1 MPLPRSVG
9 ARPQHVAA
17 PDVQLGLRANWFQF
31 SLLAVL
37 TLLIGMTVGVERV
50 ALPPLAQQGFHVT
63 SYLYTVAFIA
73 AFGLVKAAMNL
84 TAGRWADRVGRK
96 KVLLAG
102 WLVGLPFPF
111 LIIFAP
117 SWPWIVAAN
126 FLVGL
131 NQALAWTM
139 TVTAKIDLVGPRNRG
154 LAVGINE
161 CSGYAGVAFGG
172 YAGGI
177 LATDYGLRPAPY
189 LLALAVL
196 LLGLFLSVW
205 PMRETLPWAQAEA
218 GRRDGPDTPTVR
230 QRVPTLA
237 QIVRYVSWQDR
248 TLFAVAQAGFI
259 EKFADTLVWGFFP
272 LYFLSLRR
280 SPAEVG
286 LLTGVYALTWGV
298 LQIPSGALADRVGR
312 KLPITAGM
320 LLVAGGIALLLLVHG
335 LLPWLLSALVMGA
348 GMALHYP
355 NLIAAV
361 GDVAHPVWRGSAL
374 GVYRLWRDAG
384 YAVGAITIGLVADAF
399 GLRAGFWFTAAML
412 VVSGGVVALVMEET
426 ETRLRTAALAWERHP
441 EWVEG

>member
-1 MPLPRSVG
+1 MPSPSPVG
-9 ARPQHVAA
+9 ARPQLVAVPA
-17 PDVQLGLRANWFQF
+17 VQLGLRANWFQF
-31 SLLAVL
+31 SVLAVL

-73 AFGLVKAAMNL
+73 AFGLVKATMNL

-102 WLVGLPFPF
+102 WLVGLPFPV
-111 LIIFAP
+111 LVIFAP

-161 CSGYAGVAFGG
+161 FSGYSGVAFGG
-172 YAGGI
+172 YAGGL
-177 LATDYGLRPAPY
+177 LATSYGLRPAPY

-205 PMRETLPWAQAEA
+205 PMRETLPWAQTEA
-218 GRRDGPDTPTVR
+218 GRHDGPDTPTVR
-230 QRVPTLA
+230 QPVPTLS
-237 QIVRYVSWQDR
+237 QIFRYVSWQDR
-248 TLFAVAQAGFI
+248 TLFAVAQAGFV

-272 LYFLSLRR
+272 LYFVSLRR

-286 LLTGVYALTWGV
+286 LLSGVYALTWGV

-312 KLPITAGM
+312 KLPITAGL
-320 LLVAGGIALLLLVHG
+320 LLVASGITLLLLVHG
-335 LLPWLLSALVMGA
+335 LGLWLLAVAVMGA

-355 NLIAAV
+355 NLISAV
-361 GDVAHPVWRGSAL
+361 GDVAHPAWRGSAL
-374 GVYRLWRDAG
+374 GVYRLWRDSG
-384 YAVGAITIGLVADAF
+384 YAAGAIAIGLVADAA
-399 GLRAGFWFTAAML
+399 GLRAAFWFTAALL
-412 VVSGGVVALVMEET
+412 VVSAAVVAFIMEET
-426 ETRLRTAALAWERHP
+426 EPRLRLVAHAWQRHP
-441 EWVEG
+441 EWLGA